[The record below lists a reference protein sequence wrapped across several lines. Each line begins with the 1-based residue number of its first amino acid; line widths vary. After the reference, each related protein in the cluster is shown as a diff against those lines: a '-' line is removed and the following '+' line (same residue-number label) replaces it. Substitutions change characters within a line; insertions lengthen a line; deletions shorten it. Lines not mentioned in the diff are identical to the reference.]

1 MAPWV
6 MHQRWTNVLFAHWP
20 VAPAVLQ
27 PLLPKSLEV
36 LTCDGSAWCGVVPFL
51 MSNVRPRGLPPLPW
65 LSSFPE
71 LNVRTYVRHGDQ
83 EGVWFFSLDA
93 SNPLAV
99 RAARRVAHLPY
110 YDARMRIGA
119 TPRGEIR
126 YESERTLPRGN
137 PGARPATFVAT
148 YRPEGDAR
156 PAAPGT
162 IDHFLVERY
171 LLFAAAPRGLMTV
184 RVAHRPWPLQRATAA
199 IERNTMG
206 HAIRVPLEGEPR
218 FLHFAGRVDVKTW
231 WPTAVGNSKDG
242 R

>member
-20 VAPAVLQ
+20 VTPSVLQ

-36 LTCDGSAWCGVVPFL
+36 LTCEGSAWIGVVPFL

-71 LNVRTYVRHGDQ
+71 LNVRTYVRHGDE

-99 RAARRVAHLPY
+99 RAARRVVHLPY

-119 TPRGEIR
+119 TGREEIR
-126 YESERTLPRGN
+126 YESERTHRGA
-137 PGARPATFVAT
+137 PPAHFVAS
-148 YRPEGDAR
+148 YRPQGDAR

-171 LLFAAAPRGLMTV
+171 LLFAATPRGLITV
-184 RVAHRPWPLQRATAA
+184 RIAHRPWPLQRAAA
-199 IERNTMG
+199 TIERNTMG
-206 HAIRVPLEGEPR
+206 HAIRVPLEPEPR
-218 FLHFAGRVDVKTW
+218 FLHFARRVDVKTW
-231 WPTAVGNSKDG
+231 WPTRVDA
-242 R
+242 RAA

>member
-20 VAPAVLQ
+20 VAPSVLQ
-27 PLLPKSLEV
+27 ALLPKSLEV
-36 LTCDGSAWCGVVPFL
+36 LTCEGSAWIGVVPFL

-71 LNVRTYVRHGDQ
+71 LNVRTYVRHGDE

-93 SNPLAV
+93 ANPLAV
-99 RAARRVAHLPY
+99 RAARRVVHLPY

-119 TPRGEIR
+119 TARGEIR
-126 YESERTLPRGN
+126 YESERTHRG
-137 PGARPATFVAT
+137 AQPAHFVAS
-148 YRPEGDAR
+148 YRPEGDVR

-162 IDHFLVERY
+162 IEHFLVERY
-171 LLFAAAPRGLMTV
+171 LLFAAAPRGLITV
-184 RVAHRPWPLQRATAA
+184 RIAHRPWPLQRAVAT

-206 HAIRVPLEGEPR
+206 EAIRVPLEGAPR
-218 FLHFAGRVDVKTW
+218 FLHFGSRVDVRTW
-231 WPTAVGNSKDG
+231 LPTRVSP
-242 R
+242 